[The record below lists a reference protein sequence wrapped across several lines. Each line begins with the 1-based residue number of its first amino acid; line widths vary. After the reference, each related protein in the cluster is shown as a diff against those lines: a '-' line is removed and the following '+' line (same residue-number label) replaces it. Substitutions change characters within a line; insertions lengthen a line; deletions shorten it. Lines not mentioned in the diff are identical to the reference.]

1 MRILNSMSGE
11 MVQEVLGQDG
21 KPIFLTKAE
30 TERAHFWE
38 GMIKNSLGAEIN
50 ITTLTTIVR
59 AVSQQ
64 KFYDVPFA
72 QYVPV
77 NVGEGAYSTQL
88 TTWRSFVLGDSFE
101 TGIIDTGSNNTRL
114 AQGDAGVDAQNL
126 KVLNWAKEIAW
137 NVIELQ
143 YAQKT
148 GSWDLITAK
157 EVSRKTNWDLGIQRI
172 AFLGANGENGAS
184 GNCQGLL
191 NQSSTVYDTTL
202 LGAGNT
208 ITGLATT
215 PQNLSNF
222 ITNLLTR
229 YRNQNNGSAW
239 GTHLIV
245 PESDFLGF
253 GTATS
258 AQFPLKPIIEYMLE
272 SFKLM
277 TGNPN
282 FKILPLRYAMAANN
296 TIGGASGTNVYTM
309 LNYDEKSIRM
319 NLPVDYTPT
328 MAQSLNG
335 FQYQNVG
342 FGQFTGVQVLR
353 PQELFQFTA

>member
-1 MRILNSMSGE
+1 MKILNSMSGE
-11 MVQEVLGQDG
+11 MVQEVLGIDG
-21 KPIFLTKAE
+21 KPIFLTAAE
-30 TERAHFWE
+30 TKRAHFWE
-38 GMIKNSLGAEIN
+38 NMIQNSLGAEIN

-64 KFYDVPFA
+64 KFYTVPFA
-72 QYVPV
+72 KFVPV
-77 NVGEGAYSTQL
+77 NIGEGAFSTQL

-101 TGIIDTGSNNTRL
+101 TGIIDTGSNSTRL

-126 KVLNWAKEIAW
+126 KVLNWAKEIGW

-184 GNCQGLL
+184 GVCTGLL
-191 NQSSTVYDTTL
+191 NNPGTVYDTTL

-208 ITGLATT
+208 ITGLAAT

-222 ITNLLTR
+222 ITNALTR
-229 YRNQNNGSAW
+229 YRNQCS
-239 GTHLIV
+239 GTAMPSLLAV
-245 PESDFLGF
+245 PESDYLGF
-253 GTATS
+253 GTASS
-258 AQFPLKPIIEYMLE
+258 ATYPIKSIMQYLLE
-272 SFKLM
+272 NFREL

-282 FKILPLRYAMAANN
+282 FQILPCRYAMAENN
-296 TIGGASGTNVYTM
+296 TIGGAGGTNVYTM
-309 LNYDEKSIRM
+309 LNYDDKSIRM

-328 MAQSLNG
+328 TAQTLNG
-335 FQYQNVG
+335 FQYQNVA

-353 PQELFQFTA
+353 QAELFQFTA